1 MQVAECLKVSTSADV
16 PKMTSPLV
24 RELSMK
30 NGPVRVGIIGSQF
43 QAENYASAIS
53 MIAGDMSL
61 IAVTS
66 PTAGHAQALAN
77 RHNISRV
84 YTDYRDL
91 AADPEI
97 EAVTISSLFID
108 IPSLGD

>member
-1 MQVAECLKVSTSADV
+1 
-16 PKMTSPLV
+16 
-24 RELSMK
+24 MK

-108 IPSLGD
+108 IPSLGDPAAP